1 MSCSRCSYDLP
12 DDANFCVKCGAD
24 QHAPAEQWQRTGRIL
39 RRSVTDRKIAGVCG
53 GLGAYFNVDATLV
66 RLLWIVVA
74 CVPGVVIG
82 AAIAYPVAWLL
93 MPDEKAPRPVH
104 GRCRLTTSATNRKM
118 AGVCGG
124 LGEYFGVDPTA
135 VRVLWVVLSVF
146 PGFIVGGAAA
156 YLLACLVMPALPVQV
171 TDASEAETRV

>member
-1 MSCSRCSYDLP
+1 M
-12 DDANFCVKCGAD
+12 
-24 QHAPAEQWQRTGRIL
+24 
-39 RRSVTDRKIAGVCG
+39 
-53 GLGAYFNVDATLV
+53 
-66 RLLWIVVA
+66 
-74 CVPGVVIG
+74 PGVVIG

-104 GRCRLTTSATNRKM
+104 GRCRLTTSATNRKL